1 MCTIPNQGQNL
12 DNTRTAA
19 DSSYAMSD
27 DRKSRLADLAAKAGR
42 NVPSAA
48 ASTGDD
54 PSSSESKPKILFRN
68 YVPKDANLSASNLN
82 DKQGISSL
90 SSQRPPASKR
100 RKSNSVENSPKSAI
114 ELALAKT
121 SQESRQAAGQVNIT
135 SGSGWSTVT
144 PVSSK
149 KINWDLK
156 RDIAHKM
163 EKLERRTQKAIV
175 DLLRER
181 LEREAADG
189 AGEDDDS
196 DLD

>member
-1 MCTIPNQGQNL
+1 
-12 DNTRTAA
+12 
-19 DSSYAMSD
+19 MSD
-27 DRKSRLADLAAKAGR
+27 DRKSRLAALAAKAGR
-42 NVPSAA
+42 NVPSATT
-48 ASTGDD
+48 STDED
-54 PSSSESKPKILFRN
+54 PSSSESKPTISFRN
-68 YVPKDANLSASNLN
+68 YVPKDANLSASDPANDS
-82 DKQGISSL
+82 DKQVL
-90 SSQRPPASKR
+90 SSSTSQSLPASKR
-100 RKSNSVENSPKSAI
+100 IKADPGENSPKSAL

-121 SQESRQAAGQVNIT
+121 SQESRQAAGQVDIS

-175 DLLRER
+175 ELLRER
-181 LEREAADG
+181 LEREAADN

>member
-1 MCTIPNQGQNL
+1 
-12 DNTRTAA
+12 
-19 DSSYAMSD
+19 MSD

-48 ASTGDD
+48 ASTDDD

-68 YVPKDANLSASNLN
+68 YVPKDANLSASNLSSDS
-82 DKQGISSL
+82 DKQGSSS
-90 SSQRPPASKR
+90 SSQQPPVSKR
-100 RKSNSVENSPKSAI
+100 IKPNPGENSPKSAI